1 MTNLRLLTPEMTLSG
16 LALLVLFVD
25 MLLPVKRAR
34 WLYHLAWL
42 SAAGVLVMTAL
53 TLTGASGAHGVGTL
67 WSVDPFSQFL
77 KMCVLL
83 TTVLCLLL
91 GLDYAGLPERHAG
104 LFSALVLFSA
114 AGLMFLASATDLLL
128 VFVALELV
136 SLSSFVLTG
145 FERMNPKSNEGAMKY
160 FLFGAFSSAIMVYG
174 ISLYFGATGATKLAA
189 AGATPTPML
198 LLGLTLIL
206 LGFAFKASLAP
217 MHFWVPDAYE
227 GAPTP
232 ITTFLSIAPKIATL
246 GVLVRLFGVIF
257 PAPAWEMTSLL
268 ALMAVLTMTIG
279 NFTAIF
285 QDDVKRLLAYSSVA
299 QAGYLLIG
307 LAAGNVMGQEGVL
320 LYAFSYIAMNLG
332 VFAAAQAVGQAAGH
346 YGLSAFDGLYK
357 RSFGLALAMSFC
369 LLSLA
374 GIPPFAGFIGKMYIF
389 SAAVQSGMMW
399 LAVIGVLNSVV
410 SVYYY
415 FRIAQRMFL
424 RDPAG
429 EPEPLPIGA
438 FVAGGM
444 AVAVVGVLLFG
455 IHPEPLIA
463 GVKAST
469 RFLP

>member
-1 MTNLRLLTPEMTLSG
+1 MENLRLLTPELALAG
-16 LALLVLFVD
+16 LALGLMLVD
-25 MLLPVKRAR
+25 MLVKKSRA
-34 WLYHLAWL
+34 LYHLAWL
-42 SAAGVLVMTAL
+42 SAAAVLVMTAL
-53 TLTGASGAHGVGTL
+53 TLSGASGSHGAGAL

-83 TTVLCLLL
+83 TTALCLLL
-91 GLDYAGLPERHAG
+91 GLDYTALPEKHAG
-104 LFSALVLFSA
+104 LYSALMLLAA
-114 AGLMFLASATDLLL
+114 AGLMFLVSATDLLL
-128 VFVALELV
+128 LFVSFELV
-136 SLSSFVLTG
+136 SLSSFILTG
-145 FERMNPKSNEGAMKY
+145 FERRNAKSNEGAMKY
-160 FLFGAFSSAIMVYG
+160 FVFGAFSSALMVYG
-174 ISLYFGATGATKLAA
+174 ISLYFGATGTTKLLSAGAA
-189 AGATPTPML
+189 ASPML
-198 LLGLTLIL
+198 GLGLVLIL

-232 ITTFLSIAPKIATL
+232 VTTFLSIAPKIATM
-246 GVLVRLFGVIF
+246 GVLVRVFGVLF
-257 PAPAWEMTSLL
+257 PAPAWQMHSLL

-285 QDDVKRLLAYSSVA
+285 QDDVKRLLAYSSIA

-307 LAAGNVMGQEGVL
+307 LAAGNPLGQQGVL
-320 LYAFSYIAMNLG
+320 LYAFTYVAMNLG
-332 VFAAAQAVGQAAGH
+332 CFAVAQAVGQEAGH

-357 RSFGLALAMSFC
+357 RSFGLALAMAFC

-374 GIPPFAGFIGKMYIF
+374 GIPPFAGFMGKLYVF
-389 SAAVQSGMMW
+389 SSAVQADMMW
-399 LAVIGVLNSVV
+399 LAVVGVLNSVV

-429 EPEPLPIGA
+429 EPEPLPVGA
-438 FVAGGM
+438 YVAGGV

-455 IHPEPLIA
+455 AYPEPLIA

>member
-1 MTNLRLLTPEMTLSG
+1 MENLRLLAPEMWLSG
-16 LALLVLFVD
+16 LALGLLLVD
-25 MLLPVKRAR
+25 MLLPAKKSR

-42 SAAGVLVMTAL
+42 IAAGVLVMTAL
-53 TLTGASGAHGVGTL
+53 TLAGATGAHGVGTL

-83 TTVLCLLL
+83 TTALCLLL
-91 GLDYAGLPERHAG
+91 GLDYAALPERHAG
-104 LFSALVLFSA
+104 MFSALVLFSA
-114 AGLMFLASATDLLL
+114 AGLMFLLSATDLLL

-136 SLSSFVLTG
+136 SLSSFILTG
-145 FERMNPKSNEGAMKY
+145 FERTNAKSNEGAMKY
-160 FLFGAFSSAIMVYG
+160 FLFGAFSSALMVYG
-174 ISLYFGATGATKLAA
+174 ISLYFGATGGTKLLATGAA
-189 AGATPTPML
+189 PTPML
-198 LLGLTLIL
+198 LLGLVLIL

-232 ITTFLSIAPKIATL
+232 VTTFLSIAPKIATL
-246 GVLVRLFGVIF
+246 GVLVRVFGVIF
-257 PAPAWEMTSLL
+257 PAPAWELSSLL

-307 LAAGNVMGQEGVL
+307 LASGDPLGQQGVL
-320 LYAFSYIAMNLG
+320 LYSFTYVAMNLG
-332 VFAAAQAVGQAAGH
+332 CFAVAQAVGQNAGH

-374 GIPPFAGFIGKMYIF
+374 GIPPFAGFMGKLYIF
-389 SAAVQSGMMW
+389 ASAVKADMMW
-399 LAVIGVLNSVV
+399 LAVVGVLNSVV

-424 RDPAG
+424 RDAAG
-429 EPEPLPIGA
+429 ESEPLPVGA
-438 FVAGGM
+438 FVAGGV

-455 IHPEPLIA
+455 VYPEPLIA

>member
-1 MTNLRLLTPEMTLSG
+1 MNGLRLLLPETVLCG
-16 LALLVLFVD
+16 LALFVLLAD
-25 MLLPVKRAR
+25 MLVPAKRSR

-42 SAAGVLVMTAL
+42 SAAAVLVMTAL
-53 TLTGASGAHGVGTL
+53 TLSGAGAAQGTGTL

-77 KMCVLL
+77 KMCVVL
-83 TTVLCLLL
+83 TTALCLLL
-91 GLDYAGLPERHAG
+91 GLDYAALPERHAG
-104 LFSALVLFSA
+104 SFSALVLFA
-114 AGLMFLASATDLLL
+114 CAGLMFLLSATDLLL

-136 SLSSFVLTG
+136 SLSSFVLAG

-174 ISLYFGATGATKLAA
+174 ISLYYGATGGTHLAA
-189 AGATPTPML
+189 PASGLTPL
-198 LLGLTLIL
+198 LLLSLVLIL

-232 ITTFLSIAPKIATL
+232 VTTFLSIAPKIATL
-246 GVLVRLFGVIF
+246 GVLVRVFGVLF
-257 PAPAWEMTSLL
+257 PAPSWGLSALL
-268 ALMAVLTMTIG
+268 SLMAVLTMTIG

-285 QDDVKRLLAYSSVA
+285 QDDVKRLLAYSSIA
-299 QAGYLLIG
+299 QAGYILIG
-307 LAAGNVMGQEGVL
+307 LAAGNALGQQGVL
-320 LYAFSYIAMNLG
+320 LYAFTYVAMNLG
-332 VFAAAQAVGQAAGH
+332 VFAVTQAVGQNAGH

-357 RSFGLALAMSFC
+357 RSFGLALAMAFC
-369 LLSLA
+369 LLSLG
-374 GIPPFAGFIGKMYIF
+374 GIPPFAGFMGKLYIF
-389 SAAVQSGMMW
+389 SAAVQSGRMW
-399 LAVIGVLNSVV
+399 LAVAGVLNSVV

-424 RDPAG
+424 RDAAG
-429 EPEPLPIGA
+429 EPEPLPVGA
-438 FVAGGM
+438 FVAGGV

-455 IHPEPLIA
+455 VYPEPLIA

>member
-1 MTNLRLLTPEMTLSG
+1 MENLRLLAPEMWLSG
-16 LALLVLFVD
+16 LALGLLLVD
-25 MLLPVKRAR
+25 MLLPAKKSRL
-34 WLYHLAWL
+34 LYHLAWL
-42 SAAGVLVMTAL
+42 IAAGVLVVTAL

-83 TTVLCLLL
+83 TTALCLLL
-91 GLDYAGLPERHAG
+91 GLDYAALPQKHAG
-104 LFSALVLFSA
+104 LFSGLVLFAA
-114 AGLMFLASATDLLL
+114 AGLMFLLSATDLLL
-128 VFVALELV
+128 IFVALELV
-136 SLSSFVLTG
+136 SLSSFILTG
-145 FERMNPKSNEGAMKY
+145 FERQNAKSNEGAMKY
-160 FLFGAFSSAIMVYG
+160 FLFGAFSSALMVYG
-174 ISLYFGATGATKLAA
+174 ISLYFGATGGTKLLASGAA
-189 AGATPTPML
+189 PTPML
-198 LLGLTLIL
+198 VLGLVLIL

-232 ITTFLSIAPKIATL
+232 VTTFLSIAPKIATL
-246 GVLVRLFGVIF
+246 GVLVRVFGVIF
-257 PAPAWEMTSLL
+257 PAPAWELSSLI
-268 ALMAVLTMTIG
+268 ALMSVLTMTIG

-285 QDDVKRLLAYSSVA
+285 QDDVKRLLAYSSIA

-307 LAAGNVMGQEGVL
+307 LASNDPLGQQGVL
-320 LYAFSYIAMNLG
+320 LYSFTYVAMNLG
-332 VFAAAQAVGQAAGH
+332 CFAVAQAVGQHAGH

-374 GIPPFAGFIGKMYIF
+374 GIPPFAGFMGKLYIF
-389 SAAVQSGMMW
+389 ASAVKADMMW
-399 LAVIGVLNSVV
+399 LAVVGVLNSVV

-424 RDPAG
+424 RDAAG
-429 EPEPLPIGA
+429 ESEPLPVGA
-438 FVAGGM
+438 FVAGGV

-455 IHPEPLIA
+455 VYPEPLIA

>member
-1 MTNLRLLTPEMTLSG
+1 MDNLRLLAPETALAG
-16 LALLVLFVD
+16 LALLTLVAD
-25 MLLPVKRAR
+25 MLLPARRSR

-42 SAAGVLVMTAL
+42 CAAGVLAMTAA
-53 TLTGASGAHGVGTL
+53 TLTGAAGAQGVGTL
-67 WSVDPFSQFL
+67 WSADPFSQFL

-91 GLDYAGLPERHAG
+91 GLDYAALPESRAG
-104 LFSALVLFSA
+104 LFSSLVLFAA
-114 AGLMFLASATDLLL
+114 AGLMFLVSATDLLL
-128 VFVALELV
+128 VFVSIELV

-145 FERMNPKSNEGAMKY
+145 FERSNPKSNEGAMKY

-174 ISLYFGATGATKLAA
+174 ISLYFGATGTTRLAA
-189 AGATPTPML
+189 AGAAPSPML
-198 LLGLTLIL
+198 LLGLVLIL

-232 ITTFLSIAPKIATL
+232 VTTFLSIAPKIATM

-257 PAPAWEMTSLL
+257 PAPAWELTSLL

-285 QDDVKRLLAYSSVA
+285 QDDVKRLLAYSSIA

-307 LAAGNVMGQEGVL
+307 LASGNALGQEGVL
-320 LYAFSYIAMNLG
+320 LYAFTYIAMNLG
-332 VFAAAQAVGQAAGH
+332 AFAAAQAVGQDAGH
-346 YGLSAFDGLYK
+346 YGLSAFDGLHK
-357 RSFGLALAMSFC
+357 RSLGLALAMSFC

-374 GIPPFAGFIGKMYIF
+374 GIPPFAGFMGKMYIF
-389 SAAVQSGMMW
+389 SAAVKADMMW
-399 LAVIGVLNSVV
+399 LAVVGVLNSVV

-429 EPEPLPIGA
+429 EAAPLPVGA
-438 FVAGGM
+438 FVCGGV